1 MSPHGQR
8 RLKGK
13 EFEMKNYIMTIAGLI
28 GSALS
33 YLFGGWT
40 AAMTTLCIFM
50 AIDFV
55 TGIIV
60 AAVFKNSPK
69 SSGGALTSHA
79 AFIGIV
85 KKCMI
90 LVFVLIGARL
100 DAVLGMSI
108 IRDGVCTAFIL
119 SELISITENAGLM
132 GLPVPKVIMRALEIL
147 KDREEDRDDT
157 DNA

>member
-1 MSPHGQR
+1 
-8 RLKGK
+8 
-13 EFEMKNYIMTIAGLI
+13 MKNYIMTAAGLA

-40 AAMTTLCIFM
+40 AAMTALCIFM
-50 AIDFV
+50 VLDFV

-60 AAVFKNSPK
+60 AAVFKKSPK
-69 SSGGALTSHA
+69 SSGGAVTSNA
-79 AFIGIV
+79 AFRGLV

-90 LVFVLIGARL
+90 LAFVLIGARL

-132 GLPVPKVIMRALEIL
+132 GLPVPDVIMRALEIL
-147 KDREEDRDDT
+147 KDRKESGNDK

>member
-1 MSPHGQR
+1 
-8 RLKGK
+8 
-13 EFEMKNYIMTIAGLI
+13 MTAVGLT

-50 AIDFV
+50 VLDFV

-60 AAVFKNSPK
+60 AAVFKASPK
-69 SSGGALTSHA
+69 SKGGALTSHA
-79 AFIGIV
+79 AFRGLV

-90 LVFVLIGARL
+90 LAFVLIGARL
-100 DAVLGMSI
+100 DTVLGMSI
-108 IRDGVCTAFIL
+108 IRDGVCTAFIF

-132 GLPVPKVIMRALEIL
+132 GLPVPGVITRALEIL
-147 KDREEDRDDT
+147 GDGKEKSDSEN
-157 DNA
+157 NA

>member
-1 MSPHGQR
+1 
-8 RLKGK
+8 
-13 EFEMKNYIMTIAGLI
+13 MKNYIMTAAGLV
-28 GSALS
+28 GSVLS
-33 YLFGGWT
+33 YVFGGWT
-40 AAMTTLCIFM
+40 AAMSTLCIFM
-50 AIDFV
+50 ALDFV

-69 SSGGALTSHA
+69 SNGGALTSNA
-79 AFIGIV
+79 AFRGLV

-90 LVFVLIGARL
+90 LAFVLIGARL

-132 GLPVPKVIMRALEIL
+132 GLPVPDVIMRALEIL
-147 KDREEDRDDT
+147 KDRKESGNDK

>member
-1 MSPHGQR
+1 
-8 RLKGK
+8 
-13 EFEMKNYIMTIAGLI
+13 MTAAGLT

-33 YLFGGWT
+33 YFFGGWT

-50 AIDFV
+50 ALDFI

-60 AAVFKNSPK
+60 AAVFKTSPK
-69 SSGGALTSHA
+69 SKGGALTSHA
-79 AFIGIV
+79 AFRGLV

-100 DAVLGMSI
+100 DTILGMSI

-119 SELISITENAGLM
+119 SELISIIENAGLM
-132 GLPVPKVIMRALEIL
+132 GIPVPDVIMHALEIL
-147 KDREEDRDDT
+147 KDRGDNDHDK